1 MRLLLCHASS
11 NIGVDGWWC
20 VERKRMHEIK
30 KEELNSLGQDAS
42 CTVAHPL
49 EPATVRERERGWEQ
63 APPVET
69 AVSSASQLLG
79 TSLYVLRFSG
89 PLCKP

>member
-30 KEELNSLGQDAS
+30 KELNSLGQDAS
-42 CTVAHPL
+42 CTVDSCTPSG
-49 EPATVRERERGWEQ
+49 TSYSEREGVGTGAARGDGGLFRL
-63 APPVET
+63 AASRDLVVCF
-69 AVSSASQLLG
+69 AVFRAF
-79 TSLYVLRFSG
+79 V
-89 PLCKP
+89 

>member
-49 EPATVRERERGWEQ
+49 EPATVRERGWEEGV
-63 APPVET
+63 AGAARGDGGLFRLAASRDLVVCF
-69 AVSSASQLLG
+69 AVFRAF
-79 TSLYVLRFSG
+79 V
-89 PLCKP
+89 